1 MRWVVSA
8 LCMSLLACGSDPID
22 PIVDAGADNIV
33 ILNPDGSVPPKEAGG
48 PRLTLHDGSTLQ
60 SMQLGIVYVGDADA
74 GAAPNEDVIIKWLL
88 GSPYWLNL
96 DEYDIGNGAFVGSLH
111 VPTSALVQPSDL
123 DAMGLVD
130 VLLLQSRIA
139 TAINGDA
146 DAGTPPIAGLPGA
159 QAYLFFL
166 PDGLNVALGHRGT
179 YTYQTCVDT
188 YGYHGFDGVE
198 PYAVLPPCD
207 DGRSLYTASH
217 ELTEMATDPQPYSGW
232 ASDDDIGI
240 NGGEVADL
248 CEQKVMQEGVIVT
261 RLWSN
266 KQNGCVP

>member
-1 MRWVVSA
+1 
-8 LCMSLLACGSDPID
+8 MSLMACGEAPT
-22 PIVDAGADNIV
+22 PIVDAGSDNVV

-48 PRLTLHDGSTLQ
+48 PRLEKHDGVILQ

-96 DEYDIGNGAFVGSLH
+96 DEYGITNGAFIGSLH
-111 VPTSALVQPSDL
+111 VPTSAIVQPSDL
-123 DAMGLVD
+123 DSMGRVD

-139 TAINGDA
+139 TAINGDP
-146 DAGTPPIAGLPGA
+146 DAGTNAIAALPGA

-179 YTYQTCVDT
+179 YTYQTCIDT
-188 YGYHGFDGVE
+188 FGYHGFDGFE

-217 ELTEMATDPQPYSGW
+217 ELSEMATDPQPYSGW
-232 ASDDDIGI
+232 ASDLEIGI

>member
-1 MRWVVSA
+1 
-8 LCMSLLACGSDPID
+8 
-22 PIVDAGADNIV
+22 
-33 ILNPDGSVPPKEAGG
+33 NPDASVPPKDAGP
-48 PRLTLHDGSTLQ
+48 PRLDEHDGSIMQ
-60 SMQLGIVYVGDADA
+60 SMQLGIVYVGDIDA
-74 GAAPNEDVIIKWLL
+74 GAAPNDDIDLKWLL

-96 DEYDIGNGAFVGSLH
+96 EEYGITNGNLVASVH
-111 VPTSALVQPSDL
+111 VPTSVLVQPSDL
-123 DAMGLVD
+123 DTMGRVD

-139 TAINGDA
+139 TALGGDS
-146 DAGTPPIAGLPGA
+146 DAGTPAAISMPGA

-166 PDGLNVALGHRGT
+166 PDGLNVALGQRGS

-217 ELTEMATDPQPYSGW
+217 ELAEMATDPEPYTGW
-232 ASDDDIGI
+232 ASDSDISV

-248 CEQKVMQEGVIVT
+248 CEQAVMQEGVIVT

-266 KQNGCVP
+266 MQNGCVP